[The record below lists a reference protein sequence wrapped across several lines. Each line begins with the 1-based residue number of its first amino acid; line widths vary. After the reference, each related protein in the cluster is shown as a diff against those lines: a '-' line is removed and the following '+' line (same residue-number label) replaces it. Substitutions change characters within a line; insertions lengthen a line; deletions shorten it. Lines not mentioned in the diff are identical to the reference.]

1 MKTQDDKTI
10 RKYLLGKASTE
21 ELENIELWLMSED
34 DACDLLTAAEDDLID
49 ESLAGNLKGDD
60 FDRFNSHFLAAPER
74 KRKLQLSRSLHRAMD
89 ATLSI
94 PPRTS
99 GPARVSF
106 WGSVADFLRYRPAF
120 SSAISALILAIVAV
134 GLFEIV
140 DLKGR
145 LATSTAALDSVQ
157 KELSHSQAQIENL
170 NAQVQ
175 ATANSTST
183 GGETLVVMI
192 DLDPGSITRSA
203 NGKPKTIIITSDT
216 QLFQFH
222 LALPPDDTRDQYDV
236 TLLGEELTPKLVIKG
251 IAAQHTATGKQLTV
265 PVAGILL
272 PAGQLTVKASGVSTS
287 TATDPTYSYPFSVVR
302 R

>member
-1 MKTQDDKTI
+1 MEMKTQDDKTI

-49 ESLAGNLKGDD
+49 ESLSGNLKGDE

-89 ATLSI
+89 TTHSI
-94 PPRTS
+94 PQRSS

-106 WGSVADFLRYRPAF
+106 WGSVADFIRYRPAF
-120 SSAISALILAIVAV
+120 SSAISALILAIVAA
-134 GLFEIV
+134 GMFEIV

-145 LATSTAALDSVQ
+145 LTTSTAALDSVQ

-175 ATANSTST
+175 ATANSRST
-183 GGETLVVMI
+183 GGETLVAMV
-192 DLDPGSITRSA
+192 DLKPGNITRSA
-203 NGKPKTIIITSDT
+203 NDKLKTITVTSDT
-216 QLFQFH
+216 QTFQFH
-222 LALPPDDTRDQYDV
+222 LALPGDDTPDHYDV
-236 TLLGEELTPKLVIKG
+236 TLLDEDLNQRMVLNG
-251 IAAQHTATGKQLTV
+251 IATQHTATEKQLTV
-265 PVAGILL
+265 SVTGNFL
-272 PAGQLTVKASGVSTS
+272 PAGQLTMKATGVST
-287 TATDPTYSYPFSVVR
+287 ADPIYKYPFIVVR